1 MKVVT
6 TKDELRNAL
15 RQKDESIIIKGDLAT
30 VMRKALKTS
39 IIISAA
45 FAVATLVV
53 ISFIGWSSSAGQTV
67 RLVIHVAATLVLLI
81 GLVFTCVAKRKGY
94 KCNIKGKDI

>member
-15 RQKDESIIIKGDLAT
+15 RQKDESIIIKGNLAA

-53 ISFIGWSSSAGQTV
+53 ISFIGWSSSAGQTI
-67 RLVIHVAATLVLLI
+67 RLVIHVAATLVLLV
-81 GLVFTCVAKRKGY
+81 GLPFACIAMRKGY
-94 KCNIKGKDI
+94 RKILLGK

>member
-39 IIISAA
+39 IIISVT
-45 FAVATLVV
+45 FAVATLAVM
-53 ISFIGWSSSAGQTV
+53 SFIGWSSSAGQTV
-67 RLVIHVAATLVLLI
+67 RLVIHVAATLVLLV
-81 GLVFTCVAKRKGY
+81 GLPFACIAMRKWHKNGGVR
-94 KCNIKGKDI
+94 NMR

>member
-6 TKDELRNAL
+6 TKDELRYAL

-45 FAVATLVV
+45 FAVATLAVM
-53 ISFIGWSSSAGQTV
+53 SFIGWSSSAGQTV
-67 RLVIHVAATLVLLI
+67 RLVIHVAATLALLV
-81 GLVFTCVAKRKGY
+81 GLAFACVVKRKGY
-94 KCNIKGKDI
+94 RKILLGK

>member
-6 TKDELRNAL
+6 TKDELRYAL

-39 IIISAA
+39 IIISVT
-45 FAVATLVV
+45 FAVATLAVM
-53 ISFIGWSSSAGQTV
+53 SFIGWSSLTGQTI
-67 RLVIHVAATLVLLI
+67 RLVIHVAATLALLV
-81 GLVFTCVAKRKGY
+81 GLAFACVVKRKGCFR
-94 KCNIKGKDI
+94 KIMFEKS

>member
-6 TKDELRNAL
+6 TKDELRYAL

-53 ISFIGWSSSAGQTV
+53 MSFIGWSSSTGQTI
-67 RLVIHVAATLVLLI
+67 RLVIHVAATLALLV
-81 GLVFTCVAKRKGY
+81 GLPFACIAMRKGY
-94 KCNIKGKDI
+94 RKILLGK

>member
-45 FAVATLVV
+45 FTVATLVV
-53 ISFIGWSSSAGQTV
+53 MSFIGWSSSAGQTV
-67 RLVIHVAATLVLLI
+67 RLVIHVAATLALLV
-81 GLVFTCVAKRKGY
+81 GLAFACVVKRKGCFR
-94 KCNIKGKDI
+94 KIMFEKS

>member
-6 TKDELRNAL
+6 TKDELRYAL

-45 FAVATLVV
+45 FAVATLAVM
-53 ISFIGWSSSAGQTV
+53 SFIGWSSSAGQTV

>member
-1 MKVVT
+1 MKIVT
-6 TKDELRNAL
+6 TKDELRYAL

-39 IIISAA
+39 IIISVT
-45 FAVATLVV
+45 FAVATLAVM
-53 ISFIGWSSSAGQTV
+53 SFIGWSSSTGQTI

>member
-15 RQKDESIIIKGDLAT
+15 RQKDESIIIKGDLAA

-39 IIISAA
+39 IIISVT
-45 FAVATLVV
+45 FAVATLAVM
-53 ISFIGWSSSAGQTV
+53 SFIGWSSSTGQTI
-67 RLVIHVAATLVLLI
+67 RLVIHVAATLALLV
-81 GLVFTCVAKRKGY
+81 GLAFACVVKRKGCFR
-94 KCNIKGKDI
+94 KIMFEKS

>member
-53 ISFIGWSSSAGQTV
+53 MSFIGWSSSAGQTV

>member
-39 IIISAA
+39 IIISVT
-45 FAVATLVV
+45 FAVATLAVM
-53 ISFIGWSSSAGQTV
+53 SFIGWSSSAGQTI
-67 RLVIHVAATLVLLI
+67 RLVIHIAATLALLVAI
-81 GLVFTCVAKRKGY
+81 VFACIAMRKGY
-94 KCNIKGKDI
+94 RKILLGK

>member
-6 TKDELRNAL
+6 TKDELRYAL

-39 IIISAA
+39 IIISVT
-45 FAVATLVV
+45 FAVATLAVM
-53 ISFIGWSSSAGQTV
+53 SFIGWSSSTGQTI
-67 RLVIHVAATLVLLI
+67 RLVIHVAATLALLV
-81 GLVFTCVAKRKGY
+81 GLAFACVVKRKGY

>member
-6 TKDELRNAL
+6 TKDELRDAL

-45 FAVATLVV
+45 FAVATLAVM
-53 ISFIGWSSSAGQTV
+53 SFIGWSSSAGQTV
-67 RLVIHVAATLVLLI
+67 RLVIHVAATLALLV
-81 GLVFTCVAKRKGY
+81 GLAFACVVKRKGY
-94 KCNIKGKDI
+94 RKILLGK

>member
-1 MKVVT
+1 MKVVA

-45 FAVATLVV
+45 FAVATLAVM
-53 ISFIGWSSSAGQTV
+53 SFIGWSSSAGQTV

>member
-53 ISFIGWSSSAGQTV
+53 MFFIGWSSSAGQTV
-67 RLVIHVAATLVLLI
+67 RLVIHVAATLALLVAI
-81 GLVFTCVAKRKGY
+81 VFACIAMRKGY
-94 KCNIKGKDI
+94 RKILLGK

>member
-6 TKDELRNAL
+6 TKDELRYAL

-39 IIISAA
+39 IIISVT

-53 ISFIGWSSSAGQTV
+53 MSFIGWSSSAGQTV
-67 RLVIHVAATLVLLI
+67 RLVIHVAATLALLV
-81 GLVFTCVAKRKGY
+81 GLAFACVVKRKGCFR
-94 KCNIKGKDI
+94 KIMFEKS

>member
-6 TKDELRNAL
+6 TKDKLRNAL

-39 IIISAA
+39 IIISVT
-45 FAVATLVV
+45 FAVATLAV

-67 RLVIHVAATLVLLI
+67 RLVIHVAATLALLV
-81 GLVFTCVAKRKGY
+81 GLPFACIAMRKGY
-94 KCNIKGKDI
+94 RKILLGK

>member
-6 TKDELRNAL
+6 TKDELRYAL

-53 ISFIGWSSSAGQTV
+53 ISFIGWPDRQACNTRRRHPCPFG
-67 RLVIHVAATLVLLI
+67 RL
-81 GLVFTCVAKRKGY
+81 GLCLRCKA
-94 KCNIKGKDI
+94 

>member
-53 ISFIGWSSSAGQTV
+53 ISFIGWSSSAGQTI
-67 RLVIHVAATLVLLI
+67 RLVIHVATTLALLV
-81 GLVFTCVAKRKGY
+81 GLPFACIAMRKGY
-94 KCNIKGKDI
+94 RKILLGK